1 MLGRPIA
8 LAGLLGAAVGGP
20 YLASQAPDDWASRWG
35 ASPPAEAQAEAS
47 AWSPDQLNFRA
58 PNLAAPNGPGS
69 EVYESPAPLAGPV
82 GIGLEQA
89 LNWNV
94 TKNWVYQ
101 QWARKSTGLSDPR
114 LFGVRV
120 PLVTGS
126 GMTDVAGS
134 LTYYF
139 DKAGVLQRMRLV
151 GQTADTSRIAHLATT
166 RFGMTPRTALSPG
179 DQLFQA
185 VQSNTLRGQLRTRP
199 EGTLWATS
207 PHQSFAVQFEV
218 TRPGSPFVVT
228 PTLPKLEL
236 PEGVAAQVASKPTG
250 EKPLGDPIFPS
261 RQIVPDA
268 TARAETAKATQ
279 GAAEAG
285 NAGKLPTPKLPK
297 LGSPTAAPPA
307 KIEPLDGYRDR
318 FRWPG

>member
-1 MLGRPIA
+1 MLGRPLA

-20 YLASQAPDDWASRWG
+20 YVASQAPDEWPDLWAG
-35 ASPPAEAQAEAS
+35 QKVETPAEPT
-47 AWSPDQLNFRA
+47 AWNTPPQLSD
-58 PNLAAPNGPGS
+58 PEGPGS
-69 EVYESPAPLAGPV
+69 DIYESPAPIAGPV
-82 GIGLEQA
+82 GISLEQA

-101 QWARKSTGLSDPR
+101 QWARKSTGLSDPT

-139 DKAGVLQRMRLV
+139 DRAGALQRMRLN
-151 GQTADTSRIAHLATT
+151 GRTADTSRIVHLAAT
-166 RFGMTPRTALSPG
+166 RFGMGPKQAHSAG
-179 DQLFQA
+179 DQLYQA
-185 VQSNTLRGQLRTRP
+185 VQGKQLRGQLHTRP

-207 PHQSFAVQFEV
+207 PHSSFTVAFEV
-218 TRPGSPFVVT
+218 TRPGGPYSVT
-228 PTLPKLEL
+228 PDLPKFDL
-236 PEGVAAQVASKPTG
+236 PAGAVPQVAAKPAAETPDG
-250 EKPLGDPIFPS
+250 KPIFPS
-261 RQIVPDA
+261 RELVPDA
-268 TARAETAKATQ
+268 PATTADGKPAT
-279 GAAEAG
+279 
-285 NAGKLPTPKLPK
+285 KSDTDLLRTPQLPK

-307 KIEPLDGYRDR
+307 QIAPLDGYRDR